1 MSNCRLPQPEHW
13 PPGWQRY
20 LQSRVLLAIYALA
33 ALLLGAADLTSG
45 LYAGA
50 LMEAGLLTSLAL
62 AIFVL
67 TSVTSGRTTVH
78 VEHGSTG
85 TTFTPDRNVSR
96 LGLVSLALFVVTSVI
111 VIVGTWGGRPGILFD
126 IDIAGQAVA
135 VAIPAA
141 LAATWMLIHAW
152 SRGGIGQVRM
162 TPGGIDHF
170 DVRRTVTVA
179 WDDIAAISDQ
189 VDRRI
194 LTAWEKL
201 QAMTRSVYTAP
212 TRKTIVLHLRDG
224 RRRRVDDAELYVPDG
239 AGLYWLVRHYLR
251 NPDDRTELADGR
263 AVDRLADGRFDTS
276 EP

>member
-1 MSNCRLPQPEHW
+1 MSNDRFPQPEHW

-111 VIVGTWGGRPGILFD
+111 VIIGTWGGD
-126 IDIAGQAVA
+126 
-135 VAIPAA
+135 
-141 LAATWMLIHAW
+141 
-152 SRGGIGQVRM
+152 RGYSS
-162 TPGGIDHF
+162 TSTLP
-170 DVRRTVTVA
+170 
-179 WDDIAAISDQ
+179 
-189 VDRRI
+189 DRRWPWPSPQHS
-194 LTAWEKL
+194 LL
-201 QAMTRSVYTAP
+201 P
-212 TRKTIVLHLRDG
+212 G
-224 RRRRVDDAELYVPDG
+224 C
-239 AGLYWLVRHYLR
+239 
-251 NPDDRTELADGR
+251 
-263 AVDRLADGRFDTS
+263 
-276 EP
+276 

>member
-1 MSNCRLPQPEHW
+1 MSDGRIPQPENW

-20 LQSRVLLAIYALA
+20 LQSRILLALFAFA
-33 ALLLGAADLTSG
+33 ALISSALDVTSG
-45 LYAGA
+45 LYAEA
-50 LMEAGLLTSLAL
+50 LISAGLLTSLAL

-67 TSVTSGRTTVH
+67 TSMTRGRTTVN
-78 VEHGSTG
+78 VEHGSIG
-85 TTFTPDRNVSR
+85 TTFMPDRNVSR

-111 VIVGTWGGRPGILFD
+111 VIVGTWGGRPGIFFD
-126 IDIAGQAVA
+126 VDLAGQYV
-135 VAIPAA
+135 VMAIPAA
-141 LAATWMLIHAW
+141 LVATWMLIHAW

-170 DVRRTVTVA
+170 DVRRTVIVA
-179 WDDIAAISDQ
+179 WDDIAAISDE
-189 VDRRI
+189 VDREI
-194 LTAWEKL
+194 LTAWERI
-201 QAMTRSVYTAP
+201 QAMSKTVYTAP

-263 AVDRLADGRFDTS
+263 AVDRLADGRFDTT